1 MPKNDAERE
10 SQLAELASK
19 LFFTREKQGLRF
31 GLYRDVDVSKP
42 VRHDGLSLDEVET
55 YLILGSFAVRTVGE
69 RTGRKRTNHRLAS
82 SVVNLKERN
91 KDGHAHKKQ
100 ADQINQF
107 MHEQSLQG
115 SCPAGDKKLR
125 QGEKVPSISSSVSPS
140 ELFQP
145 SDMISGRRHECSC
158 ERGQPLQCFIASP
171 SPDRFPARRNL
182 PARCSRRPHAERSRA
197 LFTEAAKVLTP
208 RAA

>member
-1 MPKNDAERE
+1 MYQ
-10 SQLAELASK
+10 SQSGMTASSSTK
-19 LFFTREKQGLRF
+19 LK
-31 GLYRDVDVSKP
+31 
-42 VRHDGLSLDEVET
+42 T

-82 SVVNLKERN
+82 SVENLKERN

-107 MHEQSLQG
+107 IHEQSLQG
-115 SCPAGDKKLR
+115 SRPAGDKKLR
-125 QGEKVPSISSSVSPS
+125 QGGKVPSIGSSVSPS

-145 SDMISGRRHECSC
+145 SDMICGRRHECSC

-182 PARCSRRPHAERSRA
+182 PARCSRPPHSQRFLILQSAHAPFLPRRPRCSR
-197 LFTEAAKVLTP
+197 T